1 MEIFHH
7 VGFNADGKREFY
19 NAVKRLGIE
28 HEVTASQR
36 DEIGLVTF
44 DIPESDPSWQEIEEL
59 IREYG
64 AINMVWTSFTPEEI
78 INSKWNRVEAS
89 YEWGYPQPETKM
101 KWKSLTYDNKCSECG
116 AGFIQV
122 APFIIKRE
130 PSIGR
135 KHFFSLF
142 WAVTLFCKKEI
153 VKVLEDNQI
162 SGYQPLDPIIR
173 STQEPSKTVTQLVI
187 PEISLPGLIADD
199 RRNPELCPVCG
210 ITKFAYHKR
219 GKMRINEGSLDKDL
233 DFQMSDEWFG
243 SGSGYLS
250 FREIFVSNRL
260 SRLILEKGW
269 RGVELKPVELV

>member
-101 KWKSLTYDNKCSECG
+101 KWKSLT
-116 AGFIQV
+116 
-122 APFIIKRE
+122 
-130 PSIGR
+130 
-135 KHFFSLF
+135 
-142 WAVTLFCKKEI
+142 
-153 VKVLEDNQI
+153 
-162 SGYQPLDPIIR
+162 
-173 STQEPSKTVTQLVI
+173 
-187 PEISLPGLIADD
+187 
-199 RRNPELCPVCG
+199 
-210 ITKFAYHKR
+210 
-219 GKMRINEGSLDKDL
+219 
-233 DFQMSDEWFG
+233 
-243 SGSGYLS
+243 
-250 FREIFVSNRL
+250 
-260 SRLILEKGW
+260 
-269 RGVELKPVELV
+269 